1 MKKLCIL
8 AVGLLSVT
16 AVSAQKNLVNEV
28 EGKSKGFNADFEAA
42 RKELAP
48 ALTNPESKEDAR
60 TWFVAG
66 NIEFGDY
73 MNQKLQKAAA
83 NIDKYNDVK
92 MSVALINGYNNFMT
106 AFPLDTVPEID
117 KKTGQP
123 KLQKDGSVK
132 VKTKYSKDMV
142 KKILEF
148 QDDFASAGEVLY
160 YAKDFKN
167 AYNAWDIYVGLP
179 NNKSLG
185 NKAPKA
191 Y

>member
-83 NIDKYNDVK
+83 KDRK
-92 MSVALINGYNNFMT
+92 SVG
-106 AFPLDTVPEID
+106 
-117 KKTGQP
+117 
-123 KLQKDGSVK
+123 
-132 VKTKYSKDMV
+132 
-142 KKILEF
+142 
-148 QDDFASAGEVLY
+148 
-160 YAKDFKN
+160 
-167 AYNAWDIYVGLP
+167 
-179 NNKSLG
+179 
-185 NKAPKA
+185 
-191 Y
+191 